1 MTDGKRRI
9 AVIGAGP
16 AGLSFARAL
25 AGTDTEIILL
35 ERQPLSALSSPAFDG
50 REIALTHRSVR
61 SLCDLGVWPRIPPN
75 EVHAMRQAKVL
86 NGRSRFAMTIAP
98 GATDQRPLGI
108 LVSNHLLRRA
118 LFEAVHQQSNVTLRT
133 GVAVD
138 QAQVERDRVRLKLS
152 DGSIL
157 ESDLLIAADS
167 RFSQIR
173 GQFGIS
179 TDIEPLGRTMLVGR
193 VRHEADVEGAVTEW
207 FDRGRTVALLPL
219 DRGLSSIVL
228 TLKSADADA
237 LSALTGPQLDRQ
249 LTQYC
254 RGRWGVMSVEDR
266 LHAYPLTLTYAHRFV
281 ADRFALVGDAAVGM
295 HPVTAHGF
303 NFGLAGAI
311 RLAKLIADAPDVG
324 DNQRLAHYATAH
336 RAETRPLYQATRALV
351 GLFTDDRPVAMAA
364 RHAALRI
371 GASRPTRSAL
381 RALLMQPGEH

>member
-1 MTDGKRRI
+1 MTEKKRLT
-9 AVIGAGP
+9 AVVGAGP

-25 AGTDTEIILL
+25 AGTDAEIILI
-35 ERQPLSALSSPAFDG
+35 ERQPQAALARPGYDG

-61 SLCDLGVWPRIPPN
+61 SLRDLGVWPLIPPAD
-75 EVHAMRQAKVL
+75 VHAMRQAKVL

-98 GATDQRPLGI
+98 GATDQRPLGV

-118 LFEAVHQQSNVTLRT
+118 LFEAICQQANVTLRA

-138 QAQVERDRVRLKLS
+138 RAHADRDRVRLELS
-152 DGSIL
+152 DGSFV

-173 GQFGIS
+173 GQFGIP

-193 VRHEADVEGAVTEW
+193 IRHDADAENAATEW

-219 DRGLSSIVL
+219 GRGLSSIVL
-228 TLKSADADA
+228 TLKGSDADA
-237 LSALTGPQLDRQ
+237 LTRLARPALDRR

-254 RGRWGVMSVEDR
+254 RGRWGAMKVEDR

-281 ADRFALVGDAAVGM
+281 AERFALIGDAAVGM

-311 RLAKLIADAPDVG
+311 RLARLIADATDVG
-324 DNQRLAHYATAH
+324 DSRRLARYAAAH
-336 RAETRPLYQATRALV
+336 RAETRPFYLATRALV
-351 GLFTDDRPVAMAA
+351 SLFTDDRPAAMAA
-364 RHAALRI
+364 RHAAVRI
-371 GASRPTRSAL
+371 GASQPMRSAL
-381 RALLMQPGEH
+381 RALLMQPG

>member
-1 MTDGKRRI
+1 MTDRKRRI
-9 AVIGAGP
+9 AVVGAGP

-25 AGTDTEIILL
+25 AGTDAEIVLI
-35 ERQPLSALSSPAFDG
+35 ERQPLSALARPAYDG
-50 REIALTHRSVR
+50 REIALTHRSIR
-61 SLCDLGVWPRIPPN
+61 NLRDLGVWPLIEPS
-75 EVHAMRQAKVL
+75 EVHAMRQARVL
-86 NGRSRFAMTIAP
+86 NGRSRFAMTITP
-98 GATDQRPLGI
+98 GATDPRPLGV

-118 LFEAVHQQSNVTLRT
+118 LYEAVRPQANVTFRA

-138 QAQVERDRVRLKLS
+138 QAHGERDRVRLKLS
-152 DGSIL
+152 DGSLL

-193 VRHEADVEGAVTEW
+193 IRHRADVEGAATEW

-219 DRGLSSIVL
+219 GRGLSSIVL
-228 TLKSADADA
+228 TLKAAEAEA
-237 LSALTGPQLDRQ
+237 LSALPRSDLDRK
-249 LTQYC
+249 LAQYC
-254 RGRWGVMSVEDR
+254 RGRWGAMTVEDR

-311 RLAKLIADAPDVG
+311 RLAHLVADAPDVG
-324 DNQRLAHYATAH
+324 SARRLARYALAH

-351 GLFTDDRPVAMAA
+351 GLFTDDRPVAMLT
-364 RHAALRI
+364 RHAAVRV
-371 GASRPTRSAL
+371 GAVSPVRRAL
-381 RALLMQPGEH
+381 CGLLMQPG